1 MQPTNGC
8 AKCEDGAPKGPV
20 ELAQVLQRGRL
31 ISALFG
37 GVVAGLSP
45 QAKPIWVG
53 LFLRVGG
60 TALAAW
66 NLAVF
71 IENERGRR

>member
-1 MQPTNGC
+1 MVETSCESCNGSPPRSGQL
-8 AKCEDGAPKGPV
+8 ERV
-20 ELAQVLQRGRL
+20 VQRGRL

-37 GVVAGLSP
+37 GVVAGIAPQQKPVFLS
-45 QAKPIWVG
+45 

-71 IENERGRR
+71 IEQERSQ